1 MAYSTDG
8 DLQVILPDILELGIE
23 SFADEHARAKADI
36 LRELRIN
43 WWVRKDLSGDLDE
56 TKLTDSQFE
65 KLSAYLVLWKYAL
78 PQLTNWHEDDRFQK
92 MIEFYK
98 ARYGEELEMV
108 LRDGIEYDADGNS
121 IIKQEEKESV
131 HHGRLTR

>member
-8 DLQVILPDILELGIE
+8 DLQVILPDILEMGIE

-43 WWVRKDLSGDLDE
+43 WWVRKNIQGDIDE

-78 PQLTNWHEDDRFQK
+78 PQLTNWHDEDRFQK
-92 MIEFYK
+92 MIQFYK
-98 ARYGEELEMV
+98 SRYGEELEMV
-108 LRDGIEYDADGNS
+108 LRDGIEYDADGDS
-121 IIKQEEKESV
+121 TVEQEEKQPV